1 MNEIRFLFLILI
13 VFVEEPTYP
22 LYSLSGRRLALLFHS
37 QLSTR
42 FWVDAFSTAAYII
55 NRLPTPLLEGKS
67 PFELFYGSSPNYA
80 YFHPFGFSVYPCLRD
95 YMPKKFS
102 PRSIPCIFLGESP
115 SYKGFRCF
123 DPSSRSRPP
132 GMLPYKST
140 SSSTPPF

>member
-1 MNEIRFLFLILI
+1 MNEIRFIFLILI

-67 PFELFYGSSPNYA
+67 PFELLYGSSPNYA

-95 YMPKKFS
+95 YMPNKFS
-102 PRSIPCIFLGESP
+102 PRSIPCIFLG
-115 SYKGFRCF
+115 
-123 DPSSRSRPP
+123 
-132 GMLPYKST
+132 
-140 SSSTPPF
+140 